1 VGKRQRQSDLIGIAI
16 EELERMLRD
25 KQTPTA
31 ERLKLVAELKYHK
44 VRNRQK
50 RSK

>member
-1 VGKRQRQSDLIGIAI
+1 MGKRQRHSDFVGIAI
-16 EELERMLRD
+16 EELERMLKD
-25 KQTPTA
+25 KKTPPP
-31 ERLKLVAELKYHK
+31 ERLKLIAELKYHK

>member
-1 VGKRQRQSDLIGIAI
+1 VGKRQRHSDLIGIAI
-16 EELERMLRD
+16 EELEQMLKD
-25 KQTPTA
+25 KKTPAA

-44 VRNRQK
+44 ARNRQK